1 MKILTALIVAMVVR
15 TGQCKGICF
24 QCRDTRINDEQD
36 KYNECGNPPYGV
48 TPLRTCAAAE
58 QTSCSTVEHS
68 FKVGGNDY
76 RVADKSCVV
85 AKDEESACAAARA
98 TAESLFGVVD
108 DFVCRQATCDH
119 DIGSMT
125 CLVLSDFNNWEE
137 FKKQYLEAA
146 AAAEESEEDDNENNG
161 ESYVSSETRVTAS
174 ILLVGIV
181 SFLV

>member
-24 QCRDTRINDEQD
+24 QCRDTRINDVQN
-36 KYNECGNPPYGV
+36 NECGKPPDGV
-48 TPLRTCAAAE
+48 TPLRICEAAE
-58 QTSCSTVEHS
+58 QTACSTVEHS